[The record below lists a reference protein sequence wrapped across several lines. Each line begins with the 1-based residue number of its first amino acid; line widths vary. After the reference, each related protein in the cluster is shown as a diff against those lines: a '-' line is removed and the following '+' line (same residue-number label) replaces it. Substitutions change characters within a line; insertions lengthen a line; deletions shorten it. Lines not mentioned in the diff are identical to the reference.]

1 MSDSTFKAWLNGA
14 KATERSVEIVQ
25 DGGLSG
31 RWDDWL
37 RRFSRAQSQDKAASA
52 DRAAGETSEL
62 ATLTTEGEE
71 LLALIEGSRTVWY
84 VRGLQTDV
92 LQAIKD
98 AHPEPTRTWERFS
111 VPRPVASD
119 NPTEKQAEAYLTA
132 AAAWEEERAL
142 HNDEVQPLMEAWLRA
157 GNEAMEA
164 RKYEQVSRAFVR
176 AEQNGET
183 LFTELSADDARAL
196 HKTIGDGQFKKI
208 LETVGLAT
216 ATDGESPGE
225 AGFLSRVSAVTQGL
239 SED

>member
-1 MSDSTFKAWLNGA
+1 MSDSTFKAWLSGA

-25 DGGLSG
+25 DGSLSAK
-31 RWDDWL
+31 WDDWL
-37 RRFSRAQSQDKAASA
+37 RRFTRAKEQTQAAGGE
-52 DRAAGETSEL
+52 RAAGEVSEV
-62 ATLTTEGEE
+62 AALTAEGEE
-71 LLALIEGSRTVWY
+71 LLSLIERSRTVWY
-84 VRGLQTDV
+84 LRGLQANV
-92 LQAIKD
+92 LKAIED

-111 VPRPVASD
+111 VPRPVAPD

-164 RKYEQVSRAFVR
+164 RKYEQVARAFVR

-183 LFTELSADDARAL
+183 LFTELSADDARLL